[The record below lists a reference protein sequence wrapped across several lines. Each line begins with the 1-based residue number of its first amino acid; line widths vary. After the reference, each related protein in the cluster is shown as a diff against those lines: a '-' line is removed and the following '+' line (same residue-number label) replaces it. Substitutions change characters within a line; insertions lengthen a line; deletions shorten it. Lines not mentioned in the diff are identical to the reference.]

1 MTPQIKLTPQQ
12 IKDIDK
18 QYQYQFDLFTD
29 DLEAQKAKYALTQI
43 DTADKVIFELYAEF
57 QSSRKVGK
65 ILGVSHNI
73 VLREV
78 RRIREQIIELINTCD
93 EV

>member
-1 MTPQIKLTPQQ
+1 MNQIQITPKEIKE
-12 IKDIDK
+12 IDS
-18 QYQYQFDLFTD
+18 QFHYEFDMFTD
-29 DLEAQKAKYALTQI
+29 ELLAQKAKYALAQI

-78 RRIREQIIELINTCD
+78 RRIRQQIIEIMKQYKD
-93 EV
+93 

>member
-1 MTPQIKLTPQQ
+1 MTQIQLTPQQ

-18 QYQYQFDLFTD
+18 QYQYKFDMFED

-65 ILGVSHNI
+65 ILGCSHNI
-73 VLREV
+73 VLKEI
-78 RRIREQIIELINTCD
+78 RRIRQQIKEIMKEYK
-93 EV
+93 E

>member
-29 DLEAQKAKYALTQI
+29 ELEAQKAKWALARI
-43 DTADKVIFELYAEF
+43 DIPDRIIFELYAEF

-78 RRIREQIIELINTCD
+78 RRIREEIIELIDKCD

>member
-1 MTPQIKLTPQQ
+1 MNQIQLTPTQ
-12 IKDIDK
+12 IRDIDNQFK
-18 QYQYQFDLFTD
+18 YQFDLFAD
-29 DLEAQKAKYALTQI
+29 DIKTQQAKWALSKLDVPDRI
-43 DTADKVIFELYAEF
+43 IFELYAEF

-78 RRIREQIIELINTCD
+78 RRIRRQIIELISKCD
-93 EV
+93 EI